1 MILLKKKM
9 AQLVLKQL
17 SLTQIMF
24 FLNGKGGR
32 FENFQP
38 WMNIYTSQGSFLWSF
53 ITIGPQKIP
62 EENKFPH
69 RIL

>member
-1 MILLKKKM
+1 MILLKKM

-38 WMNIYTSQGSFLWSF
+38 
-53 ITIGPQKIP
+53 
-62 EENKFPH
+62 
-69 RIL
+69 